1 MAEGQAPGA
10 LAAMRTLGLSGL
22 SVTMPHKTAV
32 ADHLDA
38 QPWGELSDTAR
49 RLRAVNCVVTD
60 GDRLVGHNTDGAG
73 FVASLGADAGFSPDG
88 ARCVVLGAGGAA
100 RALILAL
107 AQAGAA
113 EVVVVNRSP
122 DRATEAA
129 ALAGPVGRVG
139 AFGATDVLAGAD
151 LVVNATSGGDG
162 RAFGPGRPRRPG
174 ATMLVADI
182 VMQPLDTPLLQAAAA
197 RGAATLTGL
206 GMLARQAA
214 VAFELWTGQEAPVEV
229 MVRAARGALDS
240 RKGPLFRCADCRWRG
255 VHPLSE
261 VIVALQGTLETFAL
275 PDVLRLLASTHKTGR
290 LRLTGSSGSGSLWLD
305 GGAIVG
311 SEAARAPLADGP
323 TDVLFELLRFKEG
336 DFVFDDDATTAEA
349 SGTPTDVEDALAA
362 AEAMLEEWKA
372 IEAVVPSLAGWV
384 SLRAELPGDEVT
396 VDAAHWRQLV
406 SVGGGITVAGLGDQ
420 LGLGE
425 LPISRAVKD
434 LIELGLVELGD
445 APAGA
450 IDAAPAPAYASA
462 AVDDVALDT
471 FADAAPAITFDSPA
485 DGDTPLLT
493 VVSDADAE
501 GDHFDPNALVIE
513 EPDLSTAVA
522 DTTDEEDMADAAEIA
537 RQLANLSPKAAKAVA
552 AAAKATTSEEREAA
566 LAEVDETE
574 DPINRGLLLKF
585 LGSVNG

>member
-1 MAEGQAPGA
+1 VDGTG
-10 LAAMRTLGLSGL
+10 
-22 SVTMPHKTAV
+22 
-32 ADHLDA
+32 
-38 QPWGELSDTAR
+38 
-49 RLRAVNCVVTD
+49 RA
-60 GDRLVGHNTDGAG
+60 
-73 FVASLGADAGFSPDG
+73 
-88 ARCVVLGAGGAA
+88 
-100 RALILAL
+100 
-107 AQAGAA
+107 
-113 EVVVVNRSP
+113 
-122 DRATEAA
+122 
-129 ALAGPVGRVG
+129 GR
-139 AFGATDVLAGAD
+139 
-151 LVVNATSGGDG
+151 GDG
-162 RAFGPGRPRRPG
+162 PRR
-174 ATMLVADI
+174 
-182 VMQPLDTPLLQAAAA
+182 
-197 RGAATLTGL
+197 
-206 GMLARQAA
+206 
-214 VAFELWTGQEAPVEV
+214 
-229 MVRAARGALDS
+229 RGALDS
-240 RKGPLFRCADCRWRG
+240 QKALYSGALIADG
-255 VHPLSE
+255 EAFIPFSE

-336 DFVFDDDATTAEA
+336 DFVFDDDATSAEA
-349 SGTPTDVEDALAA
+349 SGPPTGVEDALAA

-384 SLRAELPGDEVT
+384 SLRADLPGDEVT

-450 IDAAPAPAYASA
+450 FEAATYAPAP
-462 AVDDVALDT
+462 VEDVALDT

-501 GDHFDPNALVIE
+501 GDHFDPNALVVE
-513 EPDLSTAVA
+513 ETDLSTAVA
-522 DTTDEEDMADAAEIA
+522 ETTDEEDMADAAEIA